1 MRTANRHHPFLQERE
16 QGTLNGPSSSRAL
29 LDGAIHG
36 WAAQQQSSSFR
47 ADGGCRSSH
56 TGAGGTRFRALT
68 TMAMDVV
75 MLIGAFLMGN
85 DLARRGPGAARL
97 CTVCVRV
104 DVVIGVALLG
114 LMHLE

>member
-1 MRTANRHHPFLQERE
+1 
-16 QGTLNGPSSSRAL
+16 
-29 LDGAIHG
+29 
-36 WAAQQQSSSFR
+36 
-47 ADGGCRSSH
+47 
-56 TGAGGTRFRALT
+56 
-68 TMAMDVV
+68 MAMNVV